1 MDLGTKSTARRQEIR
16 KNRPDAQPRDWQQ
29 LRERGI
35 PQSITI
41 AVAFFLLATAI
52 MLLRQNVVPYR
63 PGQPVTHDIVSRV
76 KFSYYDESKFR
87 LAQTEASTR
96 EPRVYKADDEAWQSL
111 EKDLL
116 SLPIRMSAA
125 TEPPDEL
132 AKIFDDAGSRTALR
146 QFGAPDAARTYEDT
160 VKAFLQGLIEY
171 RNKSASNHPLVLIPA
186 DEYREER
193 TRGRIRIGTDT
204 PIPLSHVYAVDDRAQ
219 LVPILQGLAEK
230 AFPLALQGKMVEYSF
245 GRLKPTHLV
254 DTQATAYRKNEAS
267 SAILRSA
274 GNRNVVPTEVLVS
287 RLKGALDDGDVSLL
301 RAEHGAYLDSLKGSA
316 WKQYLGVAACT
327 LIITL
332 VMAAYIAA
340 FQPRAVKNYARGG
353 AIAGLML
360 AMLLLATL
368 AGIGNGPIYLFGTGP
383 TLLVAMILAI
393 AYDRRFAMGI
403 ASLHGLLVTIALD
416 QPASFFLVL
425 WVGVLIA
432 GFLLDDVRTRSKLV
446 EVGGAA
452 AIAMMF
458 ATGASGMLDMES
470 GRFVLR
476 NCLYTGAA
484 GIAAGFIVLGIL
496 PFIEKIFRITTSMTL
511 LELGDPSQPLFR
523 RLQVEAPGTYN
534 HSLQVA
540 NLAEA
545 AAKAIG
551 ADSLLC
557 RVAAYYHDVGKIN
570 KPDYFV
576 ENQIGGQQNRHLNLD
591 PNLSL
596 LIIVGHVK
604 DGIELAREYN
614 LPTSIIPFIQQH
626 HGTTVVEYFYR
637 RACSQQEQ
645 RDPTTSISEHH
656 YRYEGPRPRT
666 KEVGIMMLADCV
678 ESATRALGDPSPAQ
692 IEGLVRDLT
701 MRRLLDRQ
709 FDECEL
715 TMKELELIQR
725 SLIKTLAGMY
735 HGRIPYPSQQQTAP
749 ETMQTTIGQI
759 RPTGTA

>member
-29 LRERGI
+29 LKERGI
-35 PQSITI
+35 PQSMTI
-41 AVAFFLLATAI
+41 AVVFFVATSAI
-52 MLLRQNVVPYR
+52 MLLRQDIVPYR
-63 PGQPVTHDIVSRV
+63 SGQPITHDIVSRV
-76 KFSYYDESKFR
+76 KFSYFDENK
-87 LAQTEASTR
+87 LQQAQTEAASS
-96 EPRVYKADDEAWQSL
+96 EPRVYKADDQVWEAL

-116 SLPIRMSAA
+116 SLPVRMSASA
-125 TEPPDEL
+125 EPPADL
-132 AKIFDDAGSRTALR
+132 AQVFDDAGTRTALR
-146 QFGAPDAARTYEDT
+146 QAGTGDAARAYEES
-160 VKAFLQGLIEY
+160 VKAFVQALSGY
-171 RNKSASNHPLVLIPA
+171 RNKSSGDPLILLSP
-186 DEYREER
+186 DDFREDKSQ
-193 TRGRIRIGTDT
+193 GKIRIGSDKQPT
-204 PIPLSHVYAVDDRAQ
+204 PLSHVYSKDDRNQ
-219 LVPILQGLAEK
+219 LTPILQSIAEQN
-230 AFPLALQGKMVEYSF
+230 FSLALQGKMVQYTL
-245 GRLKPTHLV
+245 GQLRPTHLL
-254 DTQATAYRKNEAS
+254 DQTATAYRRNEAS
-267 SAILRSA
+267 KAVPRSA
-274 GNRNVVPTEVLVS
+274 GNRAVVPTEVLVS
-287 RLKGALDDGDVSLL
+287 SLKPYFEDSDLALL
-301 RAEHGAYLDSLKGSA
+301 RAENTAYLESLKGSA
-316 WKQYLGVAACT
+316 WKPKFGVIAAA
-327 LIITL
+327 LIISL
-332 VMAAYIAA
+332 VMSAYVAV
-340 FQPRAVKNYARGG
+340 FQPRAIKNWVRGG
-353 AIAGLML
+353 AIAGLLL

-368 AGIGNGPIYLFGTGP
+368 AGIGNGPIYLFGTAP
-383 TLLVAMILAI
+383 TLLVAMNLAL
-393 AYDRRFAMGI
+393 AYDRRFAIGI

-416 QPASFFLVL
+416 QPAPFFLVL
-425 WVGVLIA
+425 WVGVLVA

-458 ATGASGMLDMES
+458 ATGAAGMLEMES

-484 GIAAGFIVLGIL
+484 GIASGFIVLGIL

-540 NLAEA
+540 NLSEA

-557 RVAAYYHDVGKIN
+557 RVASYYHDVGKIN

-576 ENQIGGQQNRHLNLD
+576 ENQTDGHNRHINLD

-604 DGIELAREYN
+604 DGVELAREYN

-645 RDPTTSISEHH
+645 RDPKMSVSEGQF
-656 YRYEGPRPRT
+656 RYEGPRPRT
-666 KEVGIMMLADCV
+666 KEVAILMLADCV

-701 MRRLLDRQ
+701 MKRLLDRQ
-709 FDECEL
+709 FDECDL
-715 TMKELELIQR
+715 TMKELELVQR
-725 SLIKTLAGMY
+725 SLVKSLAGMY
-735 HGRIPYPSQQQTAP
+735 HGRIPYPSQATPAAD
-749 ETMQTTIGQI
+749 TVQTTVGQI
-759 RPTGTA
+759 RSGTA